1 MRMAEIKRQ
10 TKETDI
16 EVKLIVDGE
25 GKADVSTGIG
35 FLDHMLVTLARFS
48 LLDIFLKAKGDL
60 HVDQHHLVEDIGICL
75 GQALDKALS
84 ERKGI
89 KRFGFAIA
97 PMDEA
102 LVLSSIDISGRG
114 GFWKDFSLKKTKVGG
129 FETETVEEFFRQ
141 LAFNAKITLHLKLL
155 SGDNLHHIIEAMFK
169 SFALALREAVKIE
182 GEEIPSTKG
191 ML

>member
-1 MRMAEIKRQ
+1 MRMAEVKRQ

-35 FLDHMLVTLARFS
+35 FLDHMLITLARFS
-48 LLDIFLKAKGDL
+48 LLDIFLRAKGDL
-60 HVDQHHLVEDIGICL
+60 YVDQHHLVEDIGICL
-75 GQALDKALS
+75 GQALDKALG

-102 LVLSSIDISGRG
+102 LVLTSIDISGRG

-141 LAFNAKITLHLKLL
+141 LAFNARITLHLRLL

-191 ML
+191 MI

>member
-1 MRMAEIKRQ
+1 MRMAEVKRQ

-16 EVKLIVDGE
+16 EVKLVVDGE

-35 FLDHMLVTLARFS
+35 FLDHMLITLARFS

-60 HVDQHHLVEDIGICL
+60 YVDQHHLVEDIGICL
-75 GQALDKALS
+75 GQALDKALG

-102 LVLSSIDISGRG
+102 LVLTSIDISGRG

-141 LAFNAKITLHLKLL
+141 LAFNAKITLHLRLL

-191 ML
+191 MI

>member
-1 MRMAEIKRQ
+1 MRMAEVKRQ

-35 FLDHMLVTLARFS
+35 FLDHMLITLARFS

-60 HVDQHHLVEDIGICL
+60 YVDQHHLVEDIGICL
-75 GQALDKALS
+75 GQALDKALG

-102 LVLSSIDISGRG
+102 LVLTSIDISGRG

-141 LAFNAKITLHLKLL
+141 LAFNAKITLHLRLL

-191 ML
+191 MI

>member
-1 MRMAEIKRQ
+1 MRMAEVKRQ

-35 FLDHMLVTLARFS
+35 FLDHMLITLARFS
-48 LLDIFLKAKGDL
+48 LLDIFLRAKGDL
-60 HVDQHHLVEDIGICL
+60 YVDQHHLVEDVGICL
-75 GQALDKALS
+75 GQALDKALG

-102 LVLSSIDISGRG
+102 LVLTSIDISGRG

-141 LAFNAKITLHLKLL
+141 LAFNARITLHLKLL

-191 ML
+191 MI

>member
-1 MRMAEIKRQ
+1 MRMAEVKRQ

-16 EVKLIVDGE
+16 EVKLVVDGE

-35 FLDHMLVTLARFS
+35 FLDHMLITLARFS

-60 HVDQHHLVEDIGICL
+60 YVDQHHLVEDIGICL
-75 GQALDKALS
+75 GQALDKALG

-102 LVLSSIDISGRG
+102 LVLTSIDISGRG

-141 LAFNAKITLHLKLL
+141 LAFNARITLHLKLL
-155 SGDNLHHIIEAMFK
+155 SGDNLHHIIEAIFK

-191 ML
+191 MI

>member
-16 EVKLIVDGE
+16 EIKLIIDGE

-35 FLDHMLVTLARFS
+35 FLDHMLITLARFS
-48 LLDIFLKAKGDL
+48 LIDIVIKAKGDL
-60 HVDQHHLVEDIGICL
+60 YVDQHHLVEDIGICL
-75 GQALDKALS
+75 GQALDKALGGK
-84 ERKGI
+84 EGI
-89 KRFGFAIA
+89 RRFGFAIA

-102 LVLSSIDISGRG
+102 LVLSSLDISGRG
-114 GFWKDFSLKKTKVGG
+114 GFWKDFSLKKTKLGG
-129 FETETVEEFFRQ
+129 FETETVEELFRQ
-141 LAFNAKITLHLKLL
+141 LAFHAKITLHLRLL

-182 GEEIPSTKG
+182 GQDIPSTKG
-191 ML
+191 MI

>member
-1 MRMAEIKRQ
+1 MRMAEVKRQ

-35 FLDHMLVTLARFS
+35 FLDHMLITLARFS
-48 LLDIFLKAKGDL
+48 LLDIFLRAKGDL
-60 HVDQHHLVEDIGICL
+60 YVDQHHLVEDVGICL
-75 GQALDKALS
+75 GQALDKALG

-102 LVLSSIDISGRG
+102 LVLTSIDISGRG

-141 LAFNAKITLHLKLL
+141 LAFNAKITLHLRLL
-155 SGDNLHHIIEAMFK
+155 SGDNLHHIIEAIFK
-169 SFALALREAVKIE
+169 SFAIALREAVRIE

-191 ML
+191 MI

>member
-1 MRMAEIKRQ
+1 MRMAEVKRQ

-16 EVKLIVDGE
+16 EVKLVVDGE

-35 FLDHMLVTLARFS
+35 FLDHMLITLARFS

-60 HVDQHHLVEDIGICL
+60 YVDQHHLVEDIGICL
-75 GQALDKALS
+75 GQALDKALG

-102 LVLSSIDISGRG
+102 LVLTSIDISGRG

-141 LAFNAKITLHLKLL
+141 LAFNARITLHLRLL
-155 SGDNLHHIIEAMFK
+155 SGDNLHHIIEAIFK
-169 SFALALREAVKIE
+169 SFAIALREAVRIE

-191 ML
+191 MI

>member
-1 MRMAEIKRQ
+1 MAEVKRQ

-35 FLDHMLVTLARFS
+35 FLDHMLITLARFS
-48 LLDIFLKAKGDL
+48 LLDIFLRAKGDL
-60 HVDQHHLVEDIGICL
+60 YVDQHHLVEDIGICL
-75 GQALDKALS
+75 GQALDKALG

-102 LVLSSIDISGRG
+102 LVLTSIDISGRG

-141 LAFNAKITLHLKLL
+141 LAFNARITLHLKLL
-155 SGDNLHHIIEAMFK
+155 SGDNLHHIMEAIFK

>member
-1 MRMAEIKRQ
+1 MRMAEVKRQ

-16 EVKLIVDGE
+16 EVKLVVDGE

-35 FLDHMLVTLARFS
+35 FLDHMLITLARFS
-48 LLDIFLKAKGDL
+48 LLDIFLRAKGDL
-60 HVDQHHLVEDIGICL
+60 YVDQHHLVEDVGICL
-75 GQALDKALS
+75 GQALDKALG

-102 LVLSSIDISGRG
+102 LVLTSIDISGRG

-141 LAFNAKITLHLKLL
+141 LAFNAKITLHLRLL

-191 ML
+191 MI

>member
-1 MRMAEIKRQ
+1 MRMAEVKRQ

-16 EVKLIVDGE
+16 EVKLAVDGE

-35 FLDHMLVTLARFS
+35 FLDHMLITLARFS

-60 HVDQHHLVEDIGICL
+60 YVDQHHLVEDIGICL
-75 GQALDKALS
+75 GQALDKALG

-102 LVLSSIDISGRG
+102 LVLTSIDISGRG

-141 LAFNAKITLHLKLL
+141 LAFNAKITLHLRLL

-191 ML
+191 MI

>member
-1 MRMAEIKRQ
+1 
-10 TKETDI
+10 
-16 EVKLIVDGE
+16 
-25 GKADVSTGIG
+25 
-35 FLDHMLVTLARFS
+35 
-48 LLDIFLKAKGDL
+48 
-60 HVDQHHLVEDIGICL
+60 L
-75 GQALDKALS
+75 GQALDKALG

-102 LVLSSIDISGRG
+102 LVLTSIDISGRG

-141 LAFNAKITLHLKLL
+141 LAFNAKITLHLRLL
-155 SGDNLHHIIEAMFK
+155 SGDNLHHIIEAIFK
-169 SFALALREAVKIE
+169 SFAIALREAVRIE

-191 ML
+191 MI

>member
-16 EVKLIVDGE
+16 EVKLIIDGE

-35 FLDHMLVTLARFS
+35 FLDHMLITLAKFS
-48 LLDIFLKAKGDL
+48 LLDLVLKAKGDIY
-60 HVDQHHLVEDIGICL
+60 VDQHHQVEDIGICL
-75 GQALDKALS
+75 GQVLDKALE

-89 KRFGFAIA
+89 KRFGFALV

-102 LVLSSIDISGRG
+102 LVLSSIDVSGRG

-182 GEEIPSTKG
+182 GKEIPSTKG

>member
-16 EVKLIVDGE
+16 EVKLIIDGE

-35 FLDHMLVTLARFS
+35 FLDHMLITLAKFS
-48 LLDIFLKAKGDL
+48 LLDLVLKAKGDIY
-60 HVDQHHLVEDIGICL
+60 VDQHHQVEDIGICL
-75 GQALDKALS
+75 GQALDKALE

-89 KRFGFAIA
+89 KRFGFALV

-102 LVLSSIDISGRG
+102 LVLSAIDVSGRG
-114 GFWKDFSLKKTKVGG
+114 GFWKDFSLKKTKLGG

-141 LAFNAKITLHLKLL
+141 LAFNAKISLHLKLL

-169 SFALALREAVKIE
+169 SFALALQEAVKIE
-182 GEEIPSTKG
+182 GKEIPSTKG
-191 ML
+191 MI

>member
-1 MRMAEIKRQ
+1 MRMAEVKRQ

-35 FLDHMLVTLARFS
+35 FLDHMLITLARFS

-60 HVDQHHLVEDIGICL
+60 YVDQHHLVEDIGICL
-75 GQALDKALS
+75 GQALDKALG

-102 LVLSSIDISGRG
+102 LVLTSIDISGRG

-141 LAFNAKITLHLKLL
+141 LAFNAKITLHLRLL

-169 SFALALREAVKIE
+169 SFAIALREAVRIE

-191 ML
+191 MI

>member
-1 MRMAEIKRQ
+1 MRMAEVKRQ

-16 EVKLIVDGE
+16 EVKLVVDGE

-35 FLDHMLVTLARFS
+35 FLDHMLITLARFS

-60 HVDQHHLVEDIGICL
+60 YVDQHHLVEDIGICL
-75 GQALDKALS
+75 GQALDKALG

-102 LVLSSIDISGRG
+102 LVLTSIDISGRG

-141 LAFNAKITLHLKLL
+141 LAFNARITLHLKLL
-155 SGDNLHHIIEAMFK
+155 SGDNLHHIIEAIFK